1 MDLETAA
8 ERLLEIESEY
18 GYDFFDKDDPNAAL
32 NAILEALGANSR
44 MGDLRSYT
52 ARMRQA

>member
-1 MDLETAA
+1 METAA

-32 NAILEALGANSR
+32 NAILEALGANST